1 MKFVHP
7 EMLWGLLAVA
17 IPIIVHLF
25 NFRKFKRVMF
35 PNVEFLKEIKQETH
49 NKSKL
54 KHLLILAAR
63 CLAIAAIVLAFAQPF
78 IPVAGSSIKPG
89 GNVVSIYIDNSFS
102 MEGQGRDGR
111 LIDLAKN
118 KAIEIVQSFSPT
130 DKFQL
135 LTSDFEGR
143 HQRLVSREEMIQLI
157 QEVDVSPASRQL
169 SEVVVRQADVLN
181 KSGIDNKRAFLLTD
195 LQASVTDI
203 PSIKPDSTIRYYV
216 VPEKSEDVT
225 NVYIDSVWFD
235 SPVRQLNQP
244 ELLRMRIVNTG
255 EEAKESIPVY
265 LATNGQQ
272 KSVATVQVPAKGSV
286 EAEMTY
292 TNTEAGLKEAVLTV
306 EDGGIAKDD
315 KFYFA
320 YNVAQQIAV
329 LELRGNN
336 ASNVLS
342 AVFADDPYFN
352 YTVHAENNIDY
363 GAFARHHLIVLNQ
376 LQSITSGLVAELD
389 KFVQAGGSVYI
400 IPSTQTDILSYNT
413 LLAKLGL
420 GQLGG
425 KRMDATKVAIINYD
439 HYIFK
444 HAFEKTTGNVDL
456 PLVRSWYEITV
467 PSKSVVESM
476 LTMQNGMPFLVSA
489 AVGRGRAYLSAVS
502 LDTEESNLIHHALF
516 PATVLR
522 MAEFSQPTYPLY
534 YFLGKEQAV
543 LLRNLNLSAEETLRL
558 RNTTTNEELIPEH
571 RNAGAHTEVYIH
583 STLQQAGNFQLLQAN
598 EPVAVLAFNYDR
610 LESDTRALTV
620 EELETQ
626 LQNAGL
632 DTWNVLTQ
640 SVEHIAAG
648 AAELNE
654 GKKYWYTLI
663 VMALIFLAIEVLL
676 IKFWR

>member
-63 CLAIAAIVLAFAQPF
+63 CLAIAAIVFAFAQPY
-78 IPVAGSSIKPG
+78 IPVAGASAKPG
-89 GNVVSIYIDNSFS
+89 GNAVSIYIDNSFS

-118 KAIEIVQSFSPT
+118 KAIEIVQSFSQT

-143 HQRLVSREEMIQLI
+143 HQRLVSRGEMTQLI
-157 QEVDVSPASRQL
+157 QEVDVTPASRKL

-181 KSGIDNKRAFLLTD
+181 KSGSDNKRAFLLTD
-195 LQASVTDI
+195 LQSSVTDI
-203 PSIKPDSTIRYYV
+203 EAVKSDSTIRYYV
-216 VPEKSEDVT
+216 VPEKSEDLS

-244 ELLRMRIVNTG
+244 EVLNMRVVNTG
-255 EEAKESIPVY
+255 DDAKESVPVY
-265 LATNGQQ
+265 LSTNGQQ
-272 KSVATVQVPAKGSV
+272 KSVATVQIPAKGSV
-286 EAEMTY
+286 ETQMNY
-292 TNTEAGLKEAVLTV
+292 TNTDAGLKDAMLSV
-306 EDGGIAKDD
+306 EDGAIAKDD
-315 KFYFA
+315 QFYFA

-329 LELRGNN
+329 LELRGTN

-342 AVFADDPYFN
+342 AVFADDPYFS
-352 YTVHAENNIDY
+352 YAIHSENNIDF
-363 GAFARHHLIVLNQ
+363 GAFAKHHLIVLNQ
-376 LQSITSGLVAELD
+376 LQSISTGLTAELE
-389 KFVQAGGSVYI
+389 KFVQAGGSVYV
-400 IPSTQTDILSYNT
+400 IPSAQTDIVSYNA
-413 LLAKLGL
+413 LLSKLGL
-420 GQLGG
+420 GQLGA
-425 KRMDATKVAIINYD
+425 KRSDGTKVGTISYD
-439 HYIFK
+439 HFIFK
-444 HAFEKTTGNVDL
+444 NAFEKTTGNVDM
-456 PLVRSWYEITV
+456 PIVHSWYEISL
-467 PSKSVVESM
+467 PSKSVVEPM
-476 LTMQNGMPFLVSA
+476 LTMQNGMPFLVSTTA
-489 AVGRGRAYLSAVS
+489 GLGRAYLSAVS
-502 LDTEESNLIHHALF
+502 LATEESNFIHHALF
-516 PATVLR
+516 PATALR

-558 RNTTTNEELIPEH
+558 RNTTSKEELIPEH
-571 RNAGAHTEVYIH
+571 RNAGAHTEVFIH
-583 STLQQAGNFQLLQAN
+583 ATLQEAGNYQLLQAN

-610 LESDTRALTV
+610 LESDTRAWSL
-620 EELETQ
+620 EELESKIQT
-626 LQNAGL
+626 AGL
-632 DTWNVLTQ
+632 DNWNVLSQ

-648 AAELNE
+648 AVELSE

-663 VMALIFLAIEVLL
+663 VLALIFLAIEVLL